1 MLTYQ
6 SHLQSNPP
14 FSDRQREAAL
24 AAVRRSS
31 PYKVFGQNH
40 QDILGALAES
50 AAGALDM
57 EAYRANADYDMRQQQ
72 SQRQLALAGLQQQ
85 AEAERNRR
93 DLSTSR
99 LQSMVGFAG
108 SLLGGLF
115 D

>member
-6 SHLQSNPP
+6 SHLQSQPP
-14 FSDRQREAAL
+14 FSDTQRDAAL
-24 AAVRRSS
+24 AAIRRSS

-40 QDILGALAES
+40 QDVLNALSES

-57 EAYRANADYDMRQQQ
+57 EAYRANADYQLRQQQ

-85 AEAERNRR
+85 AEAEQNRR
-93 DLSTSR
+93 NMSNSR